1 MAVKQTKHVEHMASA
16 VGRQQGS
23 YKYHMLTP
31 LSRDYKKYVLA
42 VALQFLF
49 SIGHW

>member
-1 MAVKQTKHVEHMASA
+1 MAAKQTKHVEHMEAQMASA

-42 VALQFLF
+42 
-49 SIGHW
+49 